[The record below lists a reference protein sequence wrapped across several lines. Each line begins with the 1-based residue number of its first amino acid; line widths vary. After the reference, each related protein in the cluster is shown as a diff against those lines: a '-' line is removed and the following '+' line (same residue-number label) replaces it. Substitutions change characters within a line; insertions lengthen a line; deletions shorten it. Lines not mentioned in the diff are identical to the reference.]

1 MNDSFKEGQMHLENG
16 VESDFRSSAKA
27 SLRRGH
33 LIRSQNDEE
42 GPVWRK
48 SEKSVS
54 QAGVCRV

>member
-1 MNDSFKEGQMHLENG
+1 MNDSFKVGPICQENG
-16 VESDFRSSAKA
+16 VESDFGSSAKA

-54 QAGVCRV
+54 